1 MRLNRIIERK
11 DRLAVLCTI
20 LGFACNQGFVFSLFY
35 MGENKALA
43 IGSHVF
49 ERADLF
55 GTLVLIG
62 LSFLILRLAS
72 PKARISL
79 LTKSLVWFYAVLLVI
94 GSLVPGLVGGN
105 EAAGLVVECVL
116 IGIPSALML
125 AAWGRA
131 FGAQP
136 LGRCIVEIFLASGLG
151 AIVCLALAAWSF
163 APLLLVLKLLP
174 LGSAL
179 ALRSLLP
186 DSVTGGTA
194 SGRMS
199 PGDLDDDGERTDDQD
214 SRASQ
219 LSLGDLF
226 STPEQ
231 RDETARLSKKIVV
244 GTVLYGLAAGF
255 METYGSD
262 PGMASTPTFPASLL
276 LFVLF
281 CAAALQFIAP
291 GGSGSLS
298 GPSSDASVAQVEPEG
313 PLDGVYRLA
322 LLVMM
327 AGFLF
332 VPVLFDFGV
341 PGEAIVLAGY
351 LGLTYVL
358 ISLFL
363 VMARLTDQD
372 AALSFARGFAALYLG
387 EAAGIGW
394 GNVIDLV
401 GQTGQTPYVV
411 VACAGL
417 ATLFSYLF
425 LFTERDFRALSVIA
439 RDADRFEDVCL
450 LIAHEHGLSKREA
463 EVLPLALKGR
473 TGERIAAELFI
484 SKSTV
489 DTHLRRIY
497 AKTGVHGRQELI
509 DLGEKMTRGTSFHG

>member
-1 MRLNRIIERK
+1 MRLDRIIERK
-11 DRLAVLCTI
+11 DRLAALCTI

-35 MGENKALA
+35 MGENKAFVV
-43 IGSHVF
+43 GSQVF

-62 LSFLILRLAS
+62 LSFVVLRLAS
-72 PKARISL
+72 PKARLSL
-79 LTKSLVWFYAVLLVI
+79 LTRSLVWFYAVLLVI

-105 EAAGLVVECVL
+105 EAAGLVAECVL
-116 IGIPSALML
+116 IGVPSALML

-136 LGRCIVEIFLASGLG
+136 LGRCIVEVFLASGLG
-151 AIVCLALAAWSF
+151 AIVCFTLAAWSF
-163 APLLLVLKLLP
+163 EPALLVLKLLP

-179 ALRSLLP
+179 ALRGLLP
-186 DSVTGGTA
+186 AAAAGDPVSGQAPSGGI
-194 SGRMS
+194 
-199 PGDLDDDGERTDDQD
+199 DDGAERTGARD
-214 SRASQ
+214 SRVSQ

-226 STPEQ
+226 STSEQ
-231 RDETARLSKKIVV
+231 RDETARLSKKIIV

-281 CAAALQFIAP
+281 CVAALQFLAP
-291 GGSGSLS
+291 GAPGSLIGS
-298 GPSSDASVAQVEPEG
+298 SSDASAAHVEPEG

-332 VPVLFDFGV
+332 VPVLSDFGV

-387 EAAGIGW
+387 EAAGIGL

-401 GQTGQTPYVV
+401 SQTGQTPYVV

-450 LIAHEHGLSKREA
+450 LIVHEHGLSKREA

-509 DLGEKMTRGTSFHG
+509 DLGENMTRSTPLR